1 MSTPTNTPDRPRQN
15 PRTSARRETVQ
26 ILLTPDLHAVLRARA
41 VENGET
47 VSALGARILEAGLT
61 NAISTATG
69 RAVFEALAVTE
80 QATRDYA
87 EAAKSLTAA
96 IELLFSFNEPE
107 PEPTAPIPAFHAN
120 SPDFID
126 FLDCGP
132 LCPCR
137 HEPAI
142 AALRALERR

>member
-1 MSTPTNTPDRPRQN
+1 
-15 PRTSARRETVQ
+15 
-26 ILLTPDLHAVLRARA
+26 

-47 VSALGARILEAGLT
+47 VSALGARLLEAGLT

-69 RAVFEALAVTE
+69 RAVFEALAVAE

-87 EAAKSLTAA
+87 EATKSLTAA
-96 IELLFSFNEPE
+96 IELLVSFNEPE
-107 PEPTAPIPAFHAN
+107 PEPVAPQTDEPPAAPIPAFHAN

-137 HEPAI
+137 REPAPEDPS
-142 AALRALERR
+142 RAGARR